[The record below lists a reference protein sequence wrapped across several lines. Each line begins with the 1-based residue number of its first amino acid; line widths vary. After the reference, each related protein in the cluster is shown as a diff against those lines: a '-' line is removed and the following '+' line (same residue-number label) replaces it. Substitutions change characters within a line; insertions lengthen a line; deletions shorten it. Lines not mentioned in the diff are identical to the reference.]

1 MSSTF
6 NILADQP
13 LTRGTAEDHFLAF
26 VTTRMEEVALQAL
39 PQGFFQ
45 SLVVLRMVAAGDK
58 VSWVQWASI
67 GGALLSVCF
76 IGKTIDVIM
85 CELSYNKC
93 FGMNSTTTLLITSP
107 HALT

>member
-26 VTTRMEEVALQAL
+26 VATRLQEVILQAL

-76 IGKTIDVIM
+76 IGKTIDVI
-85 CELSYNKC
+85 CVS
-93 FGMNSTTTLLITSP
+93 
-107 HALT
+107 